1 MTAEAR
7 LGQSLR
13 AARRR
18 SLVDA
23 ALCAVP
29 LVVLAAAVAWRSG
42 GADAAIA
49 IGLLAIALAAT
60 AVVWRARRL
69 DTRWQQRRL
78 NQRRRDLDD
87 SADLLFADAAALG
100 TLQRLQRARLRQ
112 RLADAPTPDL
122 RPAWS
127 RRRNAL
133 AWLLAL
139 PLALAVLLWPACDS
153 GQGAASRADAAGAAA
168 TGTPRLVA
176 QTLRITPPA
185 YTGLPEREIGGLEA
199 KAPEGSRLHWSLRFA
214 PQPASAGLAFHDG
227 ERLAL
232 DRDGDAWT
240 AARVLDRS
248 TLYRVLPAGVAARP
262 APPLQR
268 LDAVADR
275 PPRVR
280 VLAPERSLT
289 PMTAGQRSWALA
301 FEADDDYGVAAAAQ
315 LRITV
320 ARGSGENI
328 TFDERTR
335 TLRGRGEAARRRFE
349 ASLDLAELA
358 LAPGEDLVV
367 QLQVQDNRAPRPQ
380 SARSPS
386 LILRRPADPVVDTA
400 GLEGLARKV
409 LPAYFRSQRQII
421 IDAEALQKEKPQLQ
435 EARFLQRS
443 DAIGVDQRLL
453 RLRYGQF
460 MGEESEGAPR
470 PLPTADAGDHA
481 HEDGHEAAPSAA
493 LPIDDYGQAPARE
506 RDGDTGEHE
515 HEQERDHEHG
525 HEHGDEPAGDVDPA
539 HAHDH
544 GTAEDATT
552 FGREADVLEEF
563 GHTHD
568 IPEAATLLDPQTRE
582 TLRSALG
589 EMWQSEL
596 NLRQGRPDR
605 ALPYAYRALELIKQV
620 QQADRIYLARV
631 GSELPP
637 VDGSRRLGGDREGI
651 GRRALPAVAG
661 EDGEGAAA
669 RIWRALGEAPTGGDA
684 DDDAPLELDAL
695 EDWLRGDAA
704 RVEDPLAYAAAI
716 DALRNE
722 PDCRACRDRLRAL
735 LWTALVRPPAAV
747 PRRAAADEAGRRY
760 LDALREPMP

>member
-1 MTAEAR
+1 MNADSR
-7 LGQSLR
+7 LRQSLH

-18 SLVDA
+18 VLADA
-23 ALCAVP
+23 ALCAAP
-29 LVVLAAAVAWRSG
+29 LVVLATAVAWRSG
-42 GADAAIA
+42 GHVAAIA
-49 IGLLAIALAAT
+49 AGLLAIALAAA

-69 DTRWQQRRL
+69 DSRWQQRRL

-87 SADLLFADAAALG
+87 SADLLFADDAALG

-139 PLALAVLLWPACDS
+139 PLALAVLLWPARDT
-153 GQGAASRADAAGAAA
+153 GQGVASRADAPGTTVA
-168 TGTPRLVA
+168 GTPRLVA
-176 QTLRITPPA
+176 QTLRIAPPA
-185 YTGLPEREIGGLEA
+185 YTGLPARNVDGLEA
-199 KAPEGSRLHWSLRFA
+199 KAPEGSRLRWTLRIA
-214 PQPASAGLAFHDG
+214 PQPASAELVFHDG

-232 DRDGDAWT
+232 ERDGDAWI

-248 TLYRVLPAGVAARP
+248 TLYRVLPAGAAARP
-262 APPLQR
+262 PPPLQR
-268 LDAVADR
+268 LDAIADR

-289 PMTAGQRSWALA
+289 QMAAGQRSWSLA
-301 FEADDDYGVAAAAQ
+301 FEADDDYGVAAVAQ
-315 LRITV
+315 LRITL

-335 TLRGRGEAARRRFE
+335 TLRGRGEATRRRFE
-349 ASLDLAELA
+349 ANLDLAELA

-386 LILRRPADPVVDTA
+386 LILRRPADPVVDTV

-435 EARFLQRS
+435 EARFLERS
-443 DAIGVDQRLL
+443 DTIGVDQRLL

-460 MGEESEGAPR
+460 LGEESEGAPR
-470 PLPTADAGDHA
+470 PLPTADADDHD
-481 HEDGHEAAPSAA
+481 HEDGHDAEPATT
-493 LPIDDYGQAPARE
+493 LPIDDYWQAPSTARE
-506 RDGDTGEHE
+506 HDEHA
-515 HEQERDHEHG
+515 HEDD
-525 HEHGDEPAGDVDPA
+525 HGDELAADVDPA

-544 GTAEDATT
+544 GTAEDSMT

-631 GSELPP
+631 GPELPP
-637 VDGSRRLGGDREGI
+637 IDESRRLGGDRDGI
-651 GRRALPAVAG
+651 GRRALPAAAG
-661 EDGEGAAA
+661 DDDDDDGTPA
-669 RIWRALGEAPTGGDA
+669 RIWRALGGMPLDE
-684 DDDAPLELDAL
+684 DAPVDLDAL
-695 EDWLRGDAA
+695 EAWLRGNAG
-704 RVEDPLAYAAAI
+704 RVQDPLAYVAAI
-716 DALRNE
+716 DALRND
-722 PDCRACRDRLRAL
+722 PDCNECRDALRAL
-735 LWTALVRPPAAV
+735 LWTALARPPAAV
-747 PRRAAADEAGRRY
+747 PRRAAADAAGRRY
-760 LDALREPMP
+760 LDTLREPSP